1 MSSPAASDSA
11 DHVKKPLEQI
21 TFRFCSE
28 CSNMLY
34 PKEHENDHKLMF
46 TCRTCSY
53 SEEAK
58 SSCIFRNILNNA
70 AGETAGV
77 TQDVGSDPTVGTS
90 SATSAGASMP
100 SPNHSGSSSSPD
112 ASAYLYCLCCGRFIT
127 CDVCR
132 NHYAIDCAHRVL
144 SDFKQEDVPTG
155 LDVVDV
161 VQSDDDGSHY
171 PLPGRNIASFMARTE
186 EYQEYDDEGD
196 SMEDDEPVD
205 AAYEEMLPRAHQIC
219 PLCKHTEAVFF
230 QSQQRSAETGMKLFY
245 VCCNGECGHIFQSDD
260 S

>member
-34 PKEHENDHKLMF
+34 PKEHESDHKLMF

-77 TQDVGSDPTVGTS
+77 TQDVGSDPT
-90 SATSAGASMP
+90 
-100 SPNHSGSSSSPD
+100 
-112 ASAYLYCLCCGRFIT
+112 
-127 CDVCR
+127 
-132 NHYAIDCAHRVL
+132 
-144 SDFKQEDVPTG
+144 
-155 LDVVDV
+155 
-161 VQSDDDGSHY
+161 
-171 PLPGRNIASFMARTE
+171 
-186 EYQEYDDEGD
+186 
-196 SMEDDEPVD
+196 
-205 AAYEEMLPRAHQIC
+205 LPRAHQVC
-219 PLCKHTEAVFF
+219 PLCKHPEAVFF

-245 VCCNGECGHIFQSDD
+245 VCCNGDCGQIFQS
-260 S
+260 